1 MVNKMEHSKILV
13 ITDQDN
19 FDQVLAT
26 ILVDISVD
34 EDEVLADLDV
44 QKAKLGVGA
53 NVSDLLEAVNVDYK
67 EIYHNWLSI

>member
-1 MVNKMEHSKILV
+1 MVSKMEHSKILV

-19 FDQVLAT
+19 FNQVLAT

-34 EDEVLADLDV
+34 EDEVLADPDI
-44 QKAKLGVGA
+44 QKAKLGAGT